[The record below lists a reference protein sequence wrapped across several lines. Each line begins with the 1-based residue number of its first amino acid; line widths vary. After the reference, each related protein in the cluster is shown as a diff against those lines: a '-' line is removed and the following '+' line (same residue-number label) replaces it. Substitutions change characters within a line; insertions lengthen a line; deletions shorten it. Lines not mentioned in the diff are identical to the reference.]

1 MSEKVE
7 MVLCLV
13 SAAAAEVIG
22 TKRLDF
28 IEYHQLS
35 NSSFEE
41 ELTTERREKWI
52 QAISRGD
59 TI

>member
-22 TKRLDF
+22 TKGLDF
-28 IEYHQLS
+28 ID
-35 NSSFEE
+35 
-41 ELTTERREKWI
+41 K
-52 QAISRGD
+52 SR
-59 TI
+59 

>member
-22 TKRLDF
+22 TKGLDF

-41 ELTTERREKWI
+41 DNREERKVDTSDK
-52 QAISRGD
+52 SR
-59 TI
+59 